1 MDNQNQLFKR
11 GDMVACNYAPG
22 ETAVGEV
29 ICYTSNGDI
38 EVMLSITKKRT
49 KTVDKVQTTLKPSQ
63 VTKMTL
69 LYLDSELDEDDE
81 DCEEEE

>member
-1 MDNQNQLFKR
+1 MDDKKQLFSR
-11 GDMVACNYAPG
+11 GDMVTCNYAPG

-29 ICYTSNGDI
+29 ICYTPNGDI

-63 VTKMTL
+63 VTKISL
-69 LYLDSELDEDDE
+69 LYLDSEIDEDDE
-81 DCEEEE
+81 DCEEE